1 MKKYEV
7 SMETPSTFN
16 DTSGATRKTE
26 VEKLVKEF
34 GSYTTLHG
42 LHFLFESSSV
52 VRRILWVMLI
62 GACMVIL
69 AFQVRHSYI
78 KLRRYD
84 SLITKD
90 IERSNSLLFPAV
102 TICNQNMFLKS
113 KILGTDVQIYLDEI
127 DDLKA
132 GYQASIMTPL
142 KNASRG
148 ISSSFNILKVA
159 EEAGHNLTVMM
170 ILCTWRGRKCG
181 PENFTSFVSERV
193 SISYF

>member
-7 SMETPSTFN
+7 SMETPSTLN

-26 VEKLVKEF
+26 VEKLVKDF

-52 VRRILWVMLI
+52 VRRILWIMLM

-69 AFQVRHSYI
+69 AFHEVRHSYI

-84 SLITKD
+84 SLIMKD

-127 DDLKA
+127 DELKA
-132 GYQASIMTPL
+132 ENQAFIMTPL
-142 KNASRG
+142 KNTSRR
-148 ISSSFNILKVA
+148 ISSSFKVFRYSFSEAIPIFFNRLKSDFFLVRS
-159 EEAGHNLTVMM
+159 L
-170 ILCTWRGRKCG
+170 
-181 PENFTSFVSERV
+181 
-193 SISYF
+193 

>member
-1 MKKYEV
+1 
-7 SMETPSTFN
+7 MEPPSTLN
-16 DTSGATRKTE
+16 DTSGATRETE
-26 VEKLVKEF
+26 VEKLVKDF

-42 LHFLFESSSV
+42 LHFLFESSSA
-52 VRRILWVMLI
+52 VRRILWIMLM

-78 KLRRYD
+78 KLRRCD

-90 IERSNSLLFPAV
+90 IERSNSLPFPAV

-132 GYQASIMTPL
+132 GYQALIMTPL
-142 KNASRG
+142 KNTSRR

-170 ILCTWRGRKCG
+170 ILCSWRGHKCG

-193 SISYF
+193 SISGF

>member
-1 MKKYEV
+1 
-7 SMETPSTFN
+7 METPSTLN

-26 VEKLVKEF
+26 VEKLVKDF

-52 VRRILWVMLI
+52 VRRILWIMLM
-62 GACMVIL
+62 ACMVIL
-69 AFQVRHSYI
+69 AFQVRHSYL
-78 KLRRYD
+78 KLRGYD

-127 DDLKA
+127 DDLRA
-132 GYQASIMTPL
+132 GYQAFIMTPL
-142 KNASRG
+142 KNTSRR

-170 ILCTWRGRKCG
+170 ILCSWRGRKCG
-181 PENFTSFVSERV
+181 PENFTSSVSERV
-193 SISYF
+193 SISCS